1 MILNPQPIIYIIIFT
16 LITTFYITVVTLEIL
31 NYRILK
37 KMFTASDCLF
47 PTLFCKK
54 DIRGISQIGLCY
66 TRYASQR

>member
-31 NYRILK
+31 NYRIK
-37 KMFTASDCLF
+37 KRFTASDCLF
-47 PTLFCKK
+47 PTLFCEK